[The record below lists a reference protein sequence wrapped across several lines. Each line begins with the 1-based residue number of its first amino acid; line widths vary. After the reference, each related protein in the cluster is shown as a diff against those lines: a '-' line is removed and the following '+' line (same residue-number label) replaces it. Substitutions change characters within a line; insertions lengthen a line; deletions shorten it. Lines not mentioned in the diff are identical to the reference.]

1 MADNQTI
8 SHSDIQSLATKLV
21 EFTKTLT
28 QGEQAA
34 LEEQLKHTPAAD
46 EDVQGYQYNFF
57 NQQFAEARRAD
68 LQHEAEQAR
77 LAASAQ
83 PTRRLGMVR
92 VAIGRMGTLLVNLGT
107 RMKQVEIPQGTA
119 TRPA

>member
-46 EDVQGYQYNFF
+46 EDVQGYEYNFF
-57 NQQFAEARRAD
+57 NQQFAEARRAE
-68 LQHEAEQAR
+68 LRHEAEQAR

-83 PTRRLGMVR
+83 STRRPGMVR